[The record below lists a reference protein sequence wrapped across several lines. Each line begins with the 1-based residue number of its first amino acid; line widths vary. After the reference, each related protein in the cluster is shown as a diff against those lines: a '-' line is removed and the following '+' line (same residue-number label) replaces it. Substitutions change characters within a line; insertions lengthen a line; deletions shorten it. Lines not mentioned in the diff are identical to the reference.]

1 LRRWWAGPDLNR
13 RPSPRQGM
21 KPAPFSEKTIN
32 WDVFKIWLEKQ
43 LRPRTVKDRLKYARK
58 YAHCLFQRDF
68 SQLNLVSESERQH
81 ALKGLSALSKFLG
94 VYEEFRTLVKNYG
107 VKWAGKRSEELIIER
122 LTKTVNGNELAE
134 WVKSVKQALPELSI
148 FLDFIASTG
157 LRFEESIN
165 AYNLIIDLASHGKL
179 NEYYN
184 AENRALEHFRF
195 KELFIRN
202 SKKAFISFVSQEMV
216 NKIAKSEK
224 LTYNSIHC
232 KLKRR
237 KMRLKFADL
246 REYYASVMTK
256 YLSQPEIDFV
266 QGRISTSIFMRNYF
280 NPAWIQDLKTRALKG
295 AKELLAKINGK
306 A

>member
-1 LRRWWAGPDLNR
+1 
-13 RPSPRQGM
+13 M
-21 KPAPFSEKTIN
+21 
-32 WDVFKIWLEKQ
+32 
-43 LRPRTVKDRLKYARK
+43 
-58 YAHCLFQRDF
+58 
-68 SQLNLVSESERQH
+68 
-81 ALKGLSALSKFLG
+81 KGLSVLSKFLG
-94 VYEEFRTLVKNYG
+94 VYEEFRALVKNYG